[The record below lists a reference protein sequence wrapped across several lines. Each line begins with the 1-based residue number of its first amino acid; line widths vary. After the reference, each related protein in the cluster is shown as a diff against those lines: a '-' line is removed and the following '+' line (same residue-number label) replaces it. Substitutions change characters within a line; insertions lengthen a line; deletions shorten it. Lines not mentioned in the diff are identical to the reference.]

1 MIFIDKAPVLLRKML
16 ANFPPDFPLEM
27 VDDISAD
34 AWEGRILP
42 LLYELELAGKFRRR
56 MVQFEGAAL
65 QLLADVNALDAFVP
79 FLSMS
84 ASSDAALSA
93 ANASSDA
100 AQAAI
105 NVYIFDACTDLSV
118 LRRFKEYPDETER
131 AALESFWVGYSQENA
146 AFLFVNPGKF
156 GKFS

>member
-1 MIFIDKAPVLLRKML
+1 MISIEKAPVLLRKML

-65 QLLADVNALDAFVP
+65 QLLADVNALDAFVS
-79 FLSMS
+79 FLP
-84 ASSDAALSA
+84 
-93 ANASSDA
+93 ASSDA
-100 AQAAI
+100 AQAAV

-146 AFLFVNPGKF
+146 AFLFVNPSKF
-156 GKFS
+156 GKSN